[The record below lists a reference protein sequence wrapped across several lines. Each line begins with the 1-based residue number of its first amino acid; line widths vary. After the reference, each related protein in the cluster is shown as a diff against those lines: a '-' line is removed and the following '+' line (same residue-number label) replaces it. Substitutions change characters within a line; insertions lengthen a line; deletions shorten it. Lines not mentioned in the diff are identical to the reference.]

1 MEPEERDGIGN
12 ETSITRRMPAGVGV
26 FQRIKPHIRIAMI
39 IQRIAGF
46 RHDRVRREEVTQR
59 RVVPAGVVKIQ
70 PQRRLLPLP
79 GEANARRRR
88 PRREASGTEGPVA
101 HLARFHRPA
110 EGDRRAAE
118 VVAQQPVERPVAAQG
133 DAVTIVRSLLN
144 WQLIFLGSKS
154 PSSLEKYMRY
164 IFP

>member
-1 MEPEERDGIGN
+1 
-12 ETSITRRMPAGVGV
+12 MPAGIGV
-26 FQRIKPHIRIAMI
+26 LQRVEAHIRIAMI
-39 IQRIAGF
+39 IQRIAGI
-46 RHDRVRREEVTQR
+46 RHERIRREEVAQR
-59 RVVPAGVVKIQ
+59 RVVPAGVVKVQ

-79 GEANARRRR
+79 GETVARRHR
-88 PRREASGTEGPVA
+88 PRREASGAEGPVA
-101 HLARFHRPA
+101 HLARLRRPA